1 MLPHEFKTMVD
12 AVKLTS
18 EAMGIEGQK
27 QISSDASFFKRSI
40 LVSREV
46 RPGEELTSENLRIA
60 RPGDGM
66 CPSFW
71 SEVLNKKLIR
81 VCL

>member
-27 QISSDASFFKRSI
+27 
-40 LVSREV
+40 
-46 RPGEELTSENLRIA
+46 
-60 RPGDGM
+60 
-66 CPSFW
+66 
-71 SEVLNKKLIR
+71 NKYLQMHLFLKGR
-81 VCL
+81 Y